1 MDLWKKTFYGGL
13 AANFGV
19 KYSSFLGVKIWDFRM
34 LGFRLVL
41 VVKL

>member
-1 MDLWKKTFYGGL
+1 MKKTLDCGL

-19 KYSSFLGVKIWDFRM
+19 NYSSFLGVKIRDFRM
-34 LGFRLVL
+34 LGFRLVP